1 MLQFVTVRAMPIEP
15 IYPVLYRLLQPAF
28 NRCLWSG
35 PSNTPAIAL
44 TFDDGPHR
52 HYTPELLQVLESYDI
67 QASFFW
73 LGVCVEQAPAIARQ
87 VYQRGHWIGLHG
99 YTHQIFPLLSQSTL
113 KQSLEQT
120 QRAIAAAC
128 QLSEVPKIRDVRP
141 PNGIF
146 TPQILNWLH
155 QWHYRPVMW
164 SLVPADWEQPGAPV
178 VVERVLQQVQNG
190 SLIVLHDGPWGGQ
203 DVAATTAQLIPQLRR
218 KGYQF
223 VTVDR
228 LWQLSQFT

>member
-28 NRCLWSG
+28 NRWLWSG
-35 PSNTPAIAL
+35 PSNTPAITL

-87 VYQRGHWIGLHG
+87 VYQRSHWIGLHG

-120 QRAIAAAC
+120 QRA
-128 QLSEVPKIRDVRP
+128 
-141 PNGIF
+141 
-146 TPQILNWLH
+146 
-155 QWHYRPVMW
+155 
-164 SLVPADWEQPGAPV
+164 
-178 VVERVLQQVQNG
+178 
-190 SLIVLHDGPWGGQ
+190 
-203 DVAATTAQLIPQLRR
+203 
-218 KGYQF
+218 
-223 VTVDR
+223 
-228 LWQLSQFT
+228 

>member
-1 MLQFVTVRAMPIEP
+1 MPIEP

-44 TFDDGPHR
+44 TFDDGPHID
-52 HYTPELLQVLESYDI
+52 YTPELLQVLCRYDI
-67 QASFFW
+67 PASFFW
-73 LGVCVEQAPAIARQ
+73 LGVCVEQAPAIARE
-87 VYQRGHWIGLHG
+87 VRERGHWIGLHG
-99 YTHQIFPLLSQSTL
+99 YTHQIFPLLSQNRL

-128 QLSEVPKIRDVRP
+128 QLPEVPNIRDVRP

-164 SLVPADWEQPGAPV
+164 SVVPADWEQPGAPV
-178 VVERVLQQVQNG
+178 VAERVLRLVQNG

-203 DVAATTAQLIPQLRR
+203 DVAATTAQLIPGLRD

-228 LWQLSQFT
+228 LWQLSQFA